1 MPGRRGE
8 QRFALS
14 VPWDGALRLPT
25 DVTIER
31 YGTNEIWV
39 LSTKP
44 VHRDELLTLDTVGAG
59 AAVTM
64 QVRVTDSVPVVVDG
78 LMRHRLRL
86 TIVE

>member
-1 MPGRRGE
+1 MPRRRGE
-8 QRFALS
+8 QRFALA
-14 VPWDGALRLPT
+14 VPWDGALRVPT

-44 VHRDELLTLDTVGAG
+44 VHRDELLTLDTVGSSS
-59 AAVTM
+59 AVTM
-64 QVRVTDSVPVVVDG
+64 KVRVADSVPVVVDG

>member
-1 MPGRRGE
+1 MPRRRGE

-14 VPWDGALRLPT
+14 VPWDGALRVPT

-39 LSTKP
+39 LSTRP
-44 VHRDELLTLDTVGAG
+44 VHRDELLTLDTVGSAN
-59 AAVTM
+59 AVTLK
-64 QVRVTDSVPVVVDG
+64 VRVADSAPIVVDG

-86 TIVE
+86 TILK